1 MFFFA
6 NDIRAQRI
14 IKFKNVV
21 IHNGLICS
29 NNKKLSPVT
38 GRVVGK
44 FQDSKQKKI
53 DFNVTD
59 GKLDGLRK
67 EWYSSGQLKHQ
78 LSYKDGKLDGFY
90 KGWYPDGQIQTE
102 RNHKDG
108 KLDGLRKEWYSSGQL
123 KHQVSYKDGKLD
135 GLRIDWYPNG
145 QIQTELNYKAGKLD
159 GFYKGWYPDGQI
171 QTERNHKDGK
181 LDGLRKEWYSSG
193 QLKHQVSYKDGKLDG
208 LRIDWYPDGQ
218 LQYEINFKN
227 GKRDGLA
234 RGLYQFIEQDEFN
247 NIWYENGSLKYS
259 FFGNPQDG
267 KLNLESLMNS
277 LFYGLI
283 EFASKNDNNSKGSF
297 YSGYLIGDAAFEFK
311 QKIITVNYATD
322 LRQKRYVES
331 GKVEDLAIKNECGLI
346 DCDDYHQISLQ
357 GKWKNLGPYGDG
369 TLVINL
375 NKKHNLLEL
384 RIVGEE
390 NSSWSLECNL
400 KNQKKTIEALKI
412 FLGGIYTDNDLDDA
426 VYDLEGNER
435 GPVYPG
441 CDFFLIP
448 AEVSECF
455 NQRLKQFINRNLEF
469 PEMAKQMGVT
479 GKVWV
484 SFIINNDGNVS
495 DVKIVRSVDKL
506 LDDEALR
513 VIRELPKMLPAKAN
527 GLPVRLRY
535 SVPITFN

>member
-1 MFFFA
+1 MKNFILVLLTFMFFFA

-14 IKFKNVV
+14 TKFKNVV

-29 NNKKLSPVT
+29 NNEKLSPVT

-67 EWYSSGQLKHQ
+67 V
-78 LSYKDGKLDGFY
+78 
-90 KGWYPDGQIQTE
+90 
-102 RNHKDG
+102 
-108 KLDGLRKEWYSSGQL
+108 WYSSGQL

-135 GLRIDWYPNG
+135 GLRIDWYPDGQLQYEINFKNG
-145 QIQTELNYKAGKLD
+145 KRD

-311 QKIITVNYATD
+311 QKIITVNYAIPD

-375 NKKHNLLEL
+375 NKKQNLLEL

-390 NSSWSLECNL
+390 NSSWSLKCNL

-426 VYDLEGNER
+426 VYDLEVIER

-441 CDFFLIP
+441 CEYFLTP
-448 AEVSECF
+448 AEVRECF
-455 NQRLKQFINRNLEF
+455 NQKIKQFINRNVEF
-469 PEMAKQMGVT
+469 PEMAKQMGVA

-495 DVKIVRSVDKL
+495 DVKIERSVDKL

-513 VIRELPKMLPAKAN
+513 VIRELPKILPAKAD

-535 SVPITFN
+535 SVPINFQLPQNYRR